1 MQEETIYIIKTNPLI
16 YNYLRVD
23 SSWYKYLIE
32 SPKYIKE
39 VEKEAK
45 KYYKLTPTD
54 KLEKLSKNIEL
65 ITTFIDVLK

>member
-1 MQEETIYIIKTNPLI
+1 MKEETIQIIKTNPLI

-23 SSWYKYLIE
+23 SSWYKYLVK

-39 VEKEAK
+39 VEKQAK
-45 KYYKLTPTD
+45 KYYKLTATD
-54 KLEKLSKNIEL
+54 KLNKLSKNIEL